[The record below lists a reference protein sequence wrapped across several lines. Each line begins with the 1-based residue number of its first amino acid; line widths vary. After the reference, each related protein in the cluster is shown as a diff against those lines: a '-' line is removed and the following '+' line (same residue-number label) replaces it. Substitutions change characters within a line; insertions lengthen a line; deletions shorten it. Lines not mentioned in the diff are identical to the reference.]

1 MKITMIEVEAT
12 EEDIKA
18 TRTLG
23 NALSDILFGIADRFK
38 ETIDAEHEEE
48 QEDGNVDSDV

>member
-18 TRTLG
+18 TRTIG
-23 NALSDILFGIADRFK
+23 SALSDILFGIADRFR
-38 ETIDAEHEEE
+38 EAIDVGHEEE
-48 QEDGNVDSDV
+48 PEDENVDSDE

>member
-1 MKITMIEVEAT
+1 MKITIIEIEAT

-18 TRTLG
+18 TRTIES
-23 NALSDILFGIADRFK
+23 ALSDILFGIADRFR

-48 QEDGNVDSDV
+48 QEDGNVDSDE

>member
-12 EEDIKA
+12 EDDIKA
-18 TRTLG
+18 TRTIG
-23 NALSDILFGIADRFK
+23 GALSDILYGIADRFR

-48 QEDGNVDSDV
+48 QEDGNVDRDQ